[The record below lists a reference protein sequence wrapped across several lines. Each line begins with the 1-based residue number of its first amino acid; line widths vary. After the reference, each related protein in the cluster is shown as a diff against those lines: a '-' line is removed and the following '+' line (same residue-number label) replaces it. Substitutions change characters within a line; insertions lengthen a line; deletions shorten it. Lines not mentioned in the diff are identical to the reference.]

1 MLLTLNIQ
9 DFVPLPE
16 SFKFWVGCLHHLFRL
31 EKQPPASPGNYL
43 GYMGDDDVGLVYS
56 LSSWVLRW
64 LVNVLLFWKS
74 LSQTS
79 QSSPILVTTDKLFQN
94 VWYII
99 RISLP
104 NSKTIKC
111 IGVKEIVMFDYF
123 WHIKSSYYWR
133 FTAQFHLPHKS
144 DLTQVTHF
152 GGSTVGVSNILVLY
166 LYPTLLQ

>member
-1 MLLTLNIQ
+1 MLFTLNIQ

-16 SFKFWVGCLHHLFRL
+16 SFKFCWLV
-31 EKQPPASPGNYL
+31 KQPPASPGNYL

-56 LSSWVLRW
+56 PSSWVLRW

-74 LSQTS
+74 LPQTSQTS

-123 WHIKSSYYWR
+123 WHIKPSYYWR
-133 FTAQFHLPHKS
+133 VTAQFHLPHKS

-152 GGSTVGVSNILVLY
+152 GGSTVGVNKRQQSI
-166 LYPTLLQ
+166 TSFLL